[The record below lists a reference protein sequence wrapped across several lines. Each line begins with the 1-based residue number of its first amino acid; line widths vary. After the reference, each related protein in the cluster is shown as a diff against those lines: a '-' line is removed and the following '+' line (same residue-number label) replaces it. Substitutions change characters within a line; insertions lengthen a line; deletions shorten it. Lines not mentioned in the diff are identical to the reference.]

1 MISVGGADY
10 YAVEDA
16 DGRFSMDR
24 RRQEKESR
32 EKKRCQENG
41 ETFQGI
47 AFEDAGA
54 VSGPLAT
61 QRSTGSLD
69 MLVTTAYLVTKIY
82 CGNLIVYTIPWALSK
97 LQVTPAGP
105 AEP

>member
-1 MISVGGADY
+1 
-10 YAVEDA
+10 
-16 DGRFSMDR
+16 
-24 RRQEKESR
+24 
-32 EKKRCQENG
+32 
-41 ETFQGI
+41 
-47 AFEDAGA
+47 
-54 VSGPLAT
+54 
-61 QRSTGSLD
+61 